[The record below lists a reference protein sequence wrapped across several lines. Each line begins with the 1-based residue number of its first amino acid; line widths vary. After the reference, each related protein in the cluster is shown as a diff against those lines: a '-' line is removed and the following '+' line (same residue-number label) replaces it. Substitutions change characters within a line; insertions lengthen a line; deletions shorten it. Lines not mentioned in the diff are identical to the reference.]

1 MKQDLVLTK
10 QQDASSVGNAF
21 RTILAR
27 YGNVKA
33 TAFTSLVGD
42 SEDIDD
48 ANGSINDTEKVL
60 GAIGIKIRSSSS
72 DMRDFDDVMDELADK
87 WVTLT
92 DVEKNL
98 KQSSIMEQSIIANPL
113 NCWNALRAV

>member
-1 MKQDLVLTK
+1 M
-10 QQDASSVGNAF
+10 
-21 RTILAR
+21 
-27 YGNVKA
+27 
-33 TAFTSLVGD
+33 VGD
-42 SEDIDD
+42 SDD
-48 ANGSINDTEKVL
+48 VNDTNKSINDTEKVL
-60 GAIGIKIRSSSS
+60 GALGIKIRSSFH
-72 DMRDFDDVMDELADK
+72 DMRDFDDVMDELANR